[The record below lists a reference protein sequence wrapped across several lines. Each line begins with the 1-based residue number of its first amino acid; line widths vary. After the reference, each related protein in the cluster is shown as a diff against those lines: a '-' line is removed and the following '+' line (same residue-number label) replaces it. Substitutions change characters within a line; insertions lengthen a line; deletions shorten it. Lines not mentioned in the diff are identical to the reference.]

1 MQLYSDKRTR
11 PRQKT
16 RAKDVLKAVDD
27 HQTFFGGAMDD
38 ELALDNM
45 AYSLGM
51 DPELAKTYNRGGK
64 TTRDNLAWNQTEAD
78 KWWDS
83 ATPHQKADQYDGAK
97 AKQAYEIAEKSVGW
111 GIDYTDD
118 HPRDNYADISSL
130 PRGKLNHLLNGTP
143 EERRAVIRETNAQV
157 QPWNPAWRDDAERPS
172 PYSLGPAPGS
182 NTEAWDDTDEA
193 DTETAL
199 GDDLAEG
206 RDGDDTE
213 PDDWRPG
220 MLTPVSEN
228 EIIGAA
234 FVPVSEDE
242 EAYEDPNN
250 LGPKDVI
257 NGSAN
262 SEANS
267 ATTLQSQYGFQDEE
281 RIADGGHDPEES
293 RRDTDTVLPMRY
305 GNYGGHHWTN
315 GRNDSDARVNPTDDI
330 DDTGQNKLKPIDIL
344 DAAFM
349 RHDHAYGQADDEIK
363 AGNKAAASARRRQA
377 DLALLARLEKIQKR
391 FLAGELKLGI
401 KGSGFDSRTDL
412 LKVNKRVDARHMLD
426 AAIFYFRRKTQDN
439 HRKPDSAN
447 SSGGRV

>member
-118 HPRDNYADISSL
+118 HTRDNYADISSL

-305 GNYGGHHWTN
+305 GNY
-315 GRNDSDARVNPTDDI
+315 
-330 DDTGQNKLKPIDIL
+330 
-344 DAAFM
+344 
-349 RHDHAYGQADDEIK
+349 
-363 AGNKAAASARRRQA
+363 
-377 DLALLARLEKIQKR
+377 
-391 FLAGELKLGI
+391 
-401 KGSGFDSRTDL
+401 
-412 LKVNKRVDARHMLD
+412 
-426 AAIFYFRRKTQDN
+426 
-439 HRKPDSAN
+439 
-447 SSGGRV
+447 